1 MMEPL
6 MKDIR
11 ASRRTAPGPA
21 RMLIVYRSID
31 ELIPDPANPRRHSR
45 KQIRQIASS
54 IEVFGFNVPILIDRH
69 GKVICGH
76 GRDVP
81 PVNSRSHTICR

>member
-1 MMEPL
+1 

-11 ASRRTAPGPA
+11 ASRCTAPGLAP
-21 RMLIVYRSID
+21 RMLIVYRAID

-69 GKVICGH
+69 GKVIP
-76 GRDVP
+76 DYA
-81 PVNSRSHTICR
+81 